1 MKYFTKILFHF
12 ANDSLYRNSIYLML
26 STAVM
31 SFFGFFFWIINAR
44 FYSIEQVGI
53 ATTLISVVTLISSFS
68 MLGLNSGIIR
78 YLPTSERK
86 NQIINTSFTL
96 VTLASALMASTYL
109 ILINIFS
116 PKLLFVRENIF
127 FALLFVSFII
137 FNSLNILSEN
147 VFIAYR
153 SSKYVLIKN
162 AVSSLVKL
170 ALPIFLISLGTYGIF
185 ASVGIATVVA
195 LVLSIIFLIAKFSYL
210 IRPVI
215 SRDVVNRMTKFSFGN
230 YIAGLIGVLPASILP
245 IMILNNLGAKFSA
258 FFYIDMMIVNLL
270 YVIPAAVAQSLFAEG
285 SSSQILLNT
294 EIKKAIKLISII
306 LFPASI
312 IIIIFGNNI
321 LLFFGKSFSVE
332 GFRFLQIMT
341 LSLIIGTV
349 NYICSAI
356 LRIKNKN
363 KEIILASIINASL
376 TLGIGYL
383 LISYGLIGIAVGW
396 ITGEIVIAVY
406 YIIII
411 LHSKL

>member
-1 MKYFTKILFHF
+1 
-12 ANDSLYRNSIYLML
+12 
-26 STAVM
+26 M